1 MKATKKLLALALT
14 IIMVLT
20 LASTALAVDITIG
33 GGAAGA
39 EYAAF
44 KLLHAVDLHDNK
56 FAYTVNE
63 TYRAVLQSVIF
74 DGRTDDDK
82 WETAEDVT
90 DDEIIDR
97 ISELKGG
104 AVQDFADQVFKQIKL
119 KGMDP
124 DYATENDKFTGVEQG
139 YYLIAETKT
148 GDTADTF
155 SLVMLDT
162 AGQKD
167 ITIAAKEDQPT
178 LEKKV
183 QDKNDSTGDVSD
195 WRDTADYDIGDDVP
209 FMLTGTVS
217 DQYDR
222 YETYAY
228 TFHDKMSAGL
238 TFNANSVVVQIDG
251 HTVPVGSYTVV
262 TEGLEAGCTFEVR
275 FADLKTVVAEGD
287 YKAAADSKITVEF
300 TAKLNENAEIGNPGN
315 PNEAYL
321 EYSNNP
327 YGNETGKTPE
337 DKVVVFTFKLVA
349 DKVDGNGDKLA
360 GAGFTLYKEYAG
372 KNDAGEVTYE
382 WLPVGEE
389 ITGVTTFTFTGLD
402 AGEYKLVET
411 TVPAGYNKADN
422 LVFEVVATYKQAND
436 AEAPLTLESL
446 EIRGKDGA
454 VISGE
459 GGVFTTNIT
468 AGSVNTTVVNLSGTK
483 LPSTGGIG
491 TTIFYIVGGL
501 LMVGAVVLLVTR
513 KRMTAYED

>member
-20 LASTALAVDITIG
+20 LASTALAVDITINDKVD
-33 GGAAGA
+33 GA

-44 KLLHAVDLHDNK
+44 KLLHAEDLHADK
-56 FAYTVNE
+56 FAYTVND
-63 TYRAVLQSVIF
+63 TYRTALQSVIF
-74 DGRTDDDK
+74 AGKTDDDQ
-82 WETAEDVT
+82 WETAADVT

-97 ISELKGG
+97 ISELKGE
-104 AVQDFADQVFKQIKL
+104 AVQDFADHVFKQIKL
-119 KGMDP
+119 EGMEP
-124 DYATENDKFTGVEQG
+124 DYTTENDKFTGVEQG
-139 YYLIAETKT
+139 YYLIIETTT
-148 GDTADTF
+148 GGTAGEI

-162 AGQKD
+162 AGEKE
-167 ITIAAKEDQPT
+167 ITIETKEGQPT

-183 QDKNDSTGDVSD
+183 QDKNDSTGGSN
-195 WRDTADYDIGDDVP
+195 WQDTADYDIGDDVP

-217 DQYDR
+217 NKYDH
-222 YETYAY
+222 YDTYAY

-238 TFNANSVVVQIDG
+238 TFNDDVVVQIDG

-262 TEGLEAGCTFEVR
+262 TEGLEDGCTFEVR
-275 FADLKTVVAEGD
+275 FADLKTVVAEGG
-287 YKAAADSKITVEF
+287 YKAAANSKITVEF
-300 TAKLNENAEIGNPGN
+300 TAKLNENAKTGNPGN

-349 DKVDGNGDKLA
+349 DKVDGDGKELA
-360 GAGFTLYKEYAG
+360 GAGFTLYKKYAG

-382 WLPVGEE
+382 WLPVGNE

-411 TVPAGYNKADN
+411 TVPAGYNKADD
-422 LVFEVVATYKQAND
+422 LVFEVVATYKQADD

-446 EIRGKDGA
+446 EVRKEDGT

-459 GGVFTTNIT
+459 GEVFTTNI
-468 AGSVNTTVVNLSGTK
+468 AEGSVSTVVENLSGTK